1 MKIETVLTRTEKNS
15 TFQIPHLN
23 TSSRLIGVRG
33 KTDFVLK
40 SQNFFLVFN
49 LTSQEVEHED
59 EYGDPPVEG
68 VDVLLTTP
76 KIPKDLSCLK

>member
-1 MKIETVLTRTEKNS
+1 M
-15 TFQIPHLN
+15 N
-23 TSSRLIGVRG
+23 TSNRLIEVRG
-33 KTDFVLK
+33 NTNFILK
-40 SQNFFLVFN
+40 SQKFFLVFY

-59 EYGDPPVEG
+59 ENGNEHGDPPVEG